1 MTRDELLELNAELVE
16 LLTELRDRIDEKLAE
31 IEAVIDDD
39 GDDESEKD
47 D

>member
-1 MTRDELLELNAELVE
+1 MTRDDVLELNAELIE

-39 GDDESEKD
+39 DEDESEED